1 MKKDTLPCRKA
12 QILDGYL
19 FRTVRYFSTF
29 LALSGLCF
37 ELGSLQ
43 SIPLRFADTKS
54 STNTLTVQKC
64 PWKIE
69 KFPLSDKIL
78 QLTSFG

>member
-1 MKKDTLPCRKA
+1 MKKDTLPCLKV

-43 SIPLRFADTKS
+43 SIPLQFADTPS

-69 KFPLSDKIL
+69 KFPLRDKII

>member
-1 MKKDTLPCRKA
+1 MKKDTLPCRKV

-19 FRTVRYFSTF
+19 FRTVRYFSTY

-43 SIPLRFADTKS
+43 SIPFA
-54 STNTLTVQKC
+54 VC
-64 PWKIE
+64 
-69 KFPLSDKIL
+69 
-78 QLTSFG
+78 

>member
-1 MKKDTLPCRKA
+1 MKKDTLPCRKV

-19 FRTVRYFSTF
+19 FRTVRYFSIF

-43 SIPLRFADTKS
+43 SIPLWFADTTS

-64 PWKIE
+64 P
-69 KFPLSDKIL
+69 
-78 QLTSFG
+78 